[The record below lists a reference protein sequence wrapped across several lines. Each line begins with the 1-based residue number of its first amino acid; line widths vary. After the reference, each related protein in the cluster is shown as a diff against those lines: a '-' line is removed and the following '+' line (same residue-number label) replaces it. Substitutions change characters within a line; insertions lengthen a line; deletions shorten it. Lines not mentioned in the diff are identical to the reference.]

1 MGLDVWRLSKRR
13 YAAEAFAGDGPRIYG
28 GRWNPVG
35 VPMVYT
41 SPSLS
46 LAVLEVFVHM
56 PKAAEPDDYVAVRA
70 ELPVDAQGMERLE
83 MRKLP
88 SNWKQVESP
97 ATQAIGAAWAQ
108 SMRSLVLMVPSVVV
122 PGEWNVV
129 VNPRHADAGQIRIV
143 ETTEFRFD
151 ARMFR

>member
-1 MGLDVWRLSKRR
+1 MALDVWRLSKRK
-13 YAAEAFAGDGPRIYG
+13 YAADVFAGDGPRMFG

-41 SPSLS
+41 SMSLS

-56 PKAAEPDDYVAVRA
+56 PKEAEPDDYVAVRA
-70 ELPVDAQGMERLE
+70 ELPVDALTMERLVLK
-83 MRKLP
+83 KLP

-108 SMRSLVLMVPSVVV
+108 SRRSLVLMVPSVVV
-122 PGEWNVV
+122 PGEWNVI
-129 VNPRHADAGQIRIV
+129 VNPRHADAGKIRIV
-143 ETTEFRFD
+143 ETTPFRFD
-151 ARMFR
+151 TRMFR